1 MEKNPKNR
9 HRNISAA
16 KHDYR
21 KKPMVLLG
29 WGLASDFDV
38 YSDSRRGW
46 FLRVLPLLFAVALL
60 VMLAVIW

>member
-1 MEKNPKNR
+1 MEKNR
-9 HRNISAA
+9 YRNICAV

-38 YSDSRRGW
+38 YSDSRRGR
-46 FLRVLPLLFAVALL
+46 FLRTLPLLFAVALFVL
-60 VMLAVIW
+60 FAMIW